1 MLPNIIYYL
10 AAKAAKHLFPLS
22 TAATNWILKNG
33 IGYPAVLDHVD
44 FSMETVLYF
53 FLWGG
58 GWCWEQDAEM
68 HFQCSLLFQFSSLH
82 TPVTGM
88 RPESPAAHWELE
100 TSFKYICVKLSFV
113 FSFSAML
120 A

>member
-33 IGYPAVLDHVD
+33 IGYPAVLYHVD

-53 FLWGG
+53 FPLG
-58 GWCWEQDAEM
+58 GWVI
-68 HFQCSLLFQFSSLH
+68 LG
-82 TPVTGM
+82 TGC
-88 RPESPAAHWELE
+88 RNAFP
-100 TSFKYICVKLSFV
+100 V
-113 FSFSAML
+113 FSDFPVLIPPHTSHRD
-120 A
+120 

>member
-33 IGYPAVLDHVD
+33 IGYPAVLYHVD

-53 FLWGG
+53 FPLGG

-82 TPVTGM
+82 TPVKEIT
-88 RPESPAAHWELE
+88 PDSPAAYQELG
-100 TSFKYICVKLSFV
+100 TFLKYTGIKQSFV
-113 FSFSAML
+113 FSFSGMQA
-120 A
+120 